1 MPPGSSPPPRLGTGL
16 PSRTGFTL
24 ISYLPMLLAPQG
36 NLPTRGTW
44 TRPRYNL
51 VGAGALAARH
61 RPRLLNLDLGP
72 GSPRTG
78 PTTTTPATGLS
89 FVTSTP
95 SPLRQVPGPTQA
107 VTRTRTAASRPK
119 TIDRAH
125 GSLTPGPEYPP
136 LIPRR
141 TRRTLKGPA
150 TQKKGSRTRPG
161 KILHLN
167 SAPSLLQLIRP
178 ATHRGSGFSFLRHR

>member
-16 PSRTGFTL
+16 PSRTGSTL

-51 VGAGALAARH
+51 VGAGALSARQAQAS
-61 RPRLLNLDLGP
+61 RPRLGARVPTDRPYHYHARHWVSLRHEHAIT
-72 GSPRTG
+72 PR
-78 PTTTTPATGLS
+78 
-89 FVTSTP
+89 
-95 SPLRQVPGPTQA
+95 QDPGPTQA

-178 ATHRGSGFSFLRHR
+178 ATRRGSGFSFLRHR

>member
-1 MPPGSSPPPRLGTGL
+1 MPPGSSSPPRLGTGL

-89 FVTSTP
+89 LVTSTP
-95 SPLRQVPGPTQA
+95 SPLRQDPGPTQA

-136 LIPRR
+136 SVPQR

-150 TQKKGSRTRPG
+150 TQKKGSRTGPERSY
-161 KILHLN
+161 I
-167 SAPSLLQLIRP
+167 
-178 ATHRGSGFSFLRHR
+178 